1 MGMLRALVCAWVYRI
16 VHGGF
21 DRAGGGMVLGD
32 EGRVG
37 EGLDERW
44 RGNEVCVAEGEGVRE
59 DAMDID
65 SFAEE
70 DDGEGEGDIRQLP
83 LPKRNPKCT
92 RPSLRSSRTSY
103 CAAGCRGILYGWS
116 RMLGACSFLHFPF
129 PPCFP
134 PHSG

>member
-1 MGMLRALVCAWVYRI
+1 MGVLRVLVCTRVYRI

-21 DRAGGGMVLGD
+21 DGAGGGTVLGD
-32 EGRVG
+32 EGRIG
-37 EGLDERW
+37 EEVE
-44 RGNEVCVAEGEGVRE
+44 GNEVCVAEGEGVRE

-83 LPKRNPKCT
+83 LPKINPKCT
-92 RPSLRSSRTSY
+92 RPSPRSSRTSY

-116 RMLGACSFLHFPF
+116 RMLGACSFLHFFF
-129 PPCFP
+129 PPAFF